1 MVRYAHF
8 RGIVRGG
15 PVFVNEKGSGCLVE
29 IKRVTLHFGANGAAA
44 ACKAT
49 VVWILLKLSGVG

>member
-1 MVRYAHF
+1 
-8 RGIVRGG
+8 
-15 PVFVNEKGSGCLVE
+15 VNEKGSGCLVE

-44 ACKAT
+44 AYKAT